1 MENSVNAAAK
11 VQHVTKASSDELLR
25 KFAEVGSESEDKREL
40 RIVKRRKRIQAA
52 AAGKEAVSFN
62 GGSAVVER
70 KSLLAPAGSKRSA
83 ALIRHLG
90 IGKAR
95 VRARELR
102 NKSFMGCWKPSRSQY
117 EQMRREAEEEERNYI
132 WSRDL
137 DKHYYGD
144 LSFAIVQANQT
155 LEDYSQYDTG
165 KDVLFAGVYDGHGG
179 AEAANF
185 ISIHLLRHI
194 ARFAQECGAV
204 NAEVLSNAFTET
216 DKGFLALVGMVFKN
230 QPIIAA
236 HGSCCIV
243 GVIWRGTLYVANLGD
258 SRAVLATLTG
268 SGRLKAEQLNRE
280 HNVSYADIR
289 EELRSLNPGDEDIVY
304 HRRGAW
310 RIKGVIQ
317 VSRSIGDAYLKR
329 QEFALDAS
337 YPKYHLPEPLT
348 RPVLRSD
355 PSIFSKNLTP
365 ADKFLIIASD
375 GLWDHLSNQQAVDIV
390 NSSPR
395 RGIARE
401 LIKAALTE
409 AGRKARMSYE
419 VLKHVRLG
427 ERRMFHDDIT
437 VFVIFI
443 DHQLM
448 EAGVAYPVL
457 SVKGI
462 KGVED
467 PPVVNLENGIEV
479 GESSQ
484 AGRRSI
490 GQSSQAGLRSIGQ
503 SSQTGLKSIGQS
515 LQARLR
521 SFRQSPDAAGKG
533 KGKIGQSSGAE
544 TRLVDQSSLARPFG
558 QLPEVAGKG
567 KGKIGQPSE
576 AQSSRAETRLLDQS
590 SRAETRLADQSSQAE
605 TRLVD
610 QSSQAETRSVDQS
623 SQAETRSVD
632 QSSEETR
639 LLDQPSEAEPS
650 KEAELPAPAE

>member
-1 MENSVNAAAK
+1 
-11 VQHVTKASSDELLR
+11 
-25 KFAEVGSESEDKREL
+25 
-40 RIVKRRKRIQAA
+40 
-52 AAGKEAVSFN
+52 
-62 GGSAVVER
+62 
-70 KSLLAPAGSKRSA
+70 
-83 ALIRHLG
+83 
-90 IGKAR
+90 
-95 VRARELR
+95 
-102 NKSFMGCWKPSRSQY
+102 
-117 EQMRREAEEEERNYI
+117 MRREEEEEEERNYI

-137 DKHYYGD
+137 DKHFYGD

-185 ISIHLLRHI
+185 ISIHLLRHV
-194 ARFAQECGAV
+194 ARFAQEHREV

-236 HGSCCIV
+236 NGSCCIV

-258 SRAVLATLTG
+258 SRAVLGTLTE
-268 SGRLKAEQLNRE
+268 SGRLKAEQLTRE
-280 HNVSYADIR
+280 HNASYADIR
-289 EELRSLNPGDEDIVY
+289 EELRSLNPGDENIVY
-304 HRRGAW
+304 LRQGVW
-310 RIKGVIQ
+310 RIKGIIQ

-355 PSIFSKNLTP
+355 PAIFSKNLTP

-395 RGIARE
+395 RGIARQ

-409 AGRKARMSYE
+409 AARKAHMSYE
-419 VLKHVRLG
+419 VLKQVRPG
-427 ERRMFHDDIT
+427 NRRMFHDDIT

-457 SVKGI
+457 SVKGT
-462 KGVED
+462 KGVVNPD
-467 PPVVNLENGIEV
+467 VNLEYGIEV

-484 AGRRSI
+484 TGRRSIGQSSQAGLRSI

-533 KGKIGQSSGAE
+533 KGKIGQSSEAG
-544 TRLVDQSSLARPFG
+544 TRLVYQSSLARPFG
-558 QLPEVAGKG
+558 QSPEVAGKG

-576 AQSSRAETRLLDQS
+576 GEPS
-590 SRAETRLADQSSQAE
+590 
-605 TRLVD
+605 LVD
-610 QSSQAETRSVDQS
+610 QSSQADTRLVDQS

-639 LLDQPSEAEPS
+639 LLDQPLEAEPS